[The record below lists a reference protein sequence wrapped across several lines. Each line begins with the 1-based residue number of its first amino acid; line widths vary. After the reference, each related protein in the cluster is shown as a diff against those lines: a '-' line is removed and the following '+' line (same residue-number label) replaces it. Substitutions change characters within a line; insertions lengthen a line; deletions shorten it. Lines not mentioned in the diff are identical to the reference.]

1 MSQLFFQ
8 LYNPC
13 GIFNQVTSLEL
24 GVGLSEVLGKQL
36 VIHNVSNPPN
46 GDYGFKRVPIYS
58 ANHYYNSRSHLI
70 DVNSYER
77 ISDLMDWDGKENTI
91 LIDGIV
97 TDFTDVDNR
106 VEDLMEYYIP
116 DYMSSKEDQELFS
129 EGRKSLLPLSSKNL
143 SVSKTLGYYSRFFM
157 NRSKSLDSKLS
168 SVRFK
173 QEYHDLAKKIAESIG
188 DFNGAHLRL
197 TDHTIRVDTQQEM
210 FDRGIDSLGNNKK
223 IVLCTD
229 NGNSDVVRNSPH
241 EFVML
246 DDLIINNFLDDFKQ
260 LRFKDEISFGILN
273 NLVMH
278 YSDNFIGT
286 AGSTFTGYIQR
297 SINQNRDVGFKL
309 FNEQEPVQSGTYSWN
324 GHHVDTITKQW
335 WREWKE
341 SRLK

>member
-1 MSQLFFQ
+1 
-8 LYNPC
+8 
-13 GIFNQVTSLEL
+13 
-24 GVGLSEVLGKQL
+24 
-36 VIHNVSNPPN
+36 
-46 GDYGFKRVPIYS
+46 
-58 ANHYYNSRSHLI
+58 
-70 DVNSYER
+70 
-77 ISDLMDWDGKENTI
+77 
-91 LIDGIV
+91 
-97 TDFTDVDNR
+97 
-106 VEDLMEYYIP
+106 
-116 DYMSSKEDQELFS
+116 
-129 EGRKSLLPLSSKNL
+129 
-143 SVSKTLGYYSRFFM
+143 
-157 NRSKSLDSKLS
+157 
-168 SVRFK
+168 
-173 QEYHDLAKKIAESIG
+173 
-188 DFNGAHLRL
+188 
-197 TDHTIRVDTQQEM
+197 M